1 MKTHGRNV
9 QAYLL
14 GKHLDAHRRR
24 RFKQG
29 IKDDVAS
36 DMFTG
41 ISSPGRDDFFYIALS
56 VRFHHLPVK
65 LIGVPAA

>member
-1 MKTHGRNV
+1 
-9 QAYLL
+9 
-14 GKHLDAHRRR
+14 
-24 RFKQG
+24 
-29 IKDDVAS
+29 
-36 DMFTG
+36 MFTG